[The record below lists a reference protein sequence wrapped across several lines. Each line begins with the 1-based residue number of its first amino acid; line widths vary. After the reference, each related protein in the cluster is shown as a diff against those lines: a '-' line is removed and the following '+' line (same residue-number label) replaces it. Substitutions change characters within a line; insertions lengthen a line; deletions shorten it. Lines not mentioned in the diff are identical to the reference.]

1 MPPKPAAELK
11 AGQQTLSSFFRPS
24 QAQAPQKR
32 PVAKARTRE
41 ERPGVLVLDSSDEDD
56 EAAARA
62 VKRVKL
68 EDGEGSGAST
78 SAGGS
83 NDAPTTS
90 LSSSSSNTAAA
101 PPAPASSSHAR
112 LRQFAY
118 TPSTDANA
126 EPGPSRELTAEERAR
141 KDAFAKRL
149 SLATGRRTSGYL
161 QKEHYLA
168 AAAAGGSEEEG
179 DGRGSGWEEE
189 EEEEEE
195 EGGSSSGAEGKGKG
209 KGMGKGMGKAAQE
222 EEGLGRFAQF
232 AAAGTG
238 KDKKGK
244 GKAKDD
250 GGLGGGAAK
259 GVKYTPLEQQVLAL
273 KKANPGVLLV
283 VEVGYKFR
291 FFGEDAQHASRTLN
305 IACFPSQHMLTAS
318 IPTHRLDIH
327 VRRLLNAGYKV
338 GVVRQQETAALKKA
352 GDNRSAPFTRALTA
366 LYTSA
371 TYVDELGV
379 DPLGSSSG
387 ATATLMCIV
396 EDKPKGGMV
405 DAKVRIGVVAVM
417 PSTGEIVY
425 GEFDDG
431 LMRAELETR
440 MLHLQPSELL
450 LQKDLS
456 ARTESMV
463 KHLAGQHNVG
473 VGDFT
478 TRIERITKRPTAS
491 QATSTVSSFY
501 ADAESAKSKGK
512 GKGKAV
518 QEQPSEIVLD
528 SSDDSEAEDEP
539 SAPASPKPLAPT
551 SSPNPLDL
559 PKLVLVALSSL
570 ISHLKSFALDRV
582 FLHTSSFS
590 PFASRASMTLNGN
603 TVTNL
608 EILRNSTDFKEAG
621 SLIGVVDRCKSA
633 MGKRMLRK
641 WVTKPLVS
649 IDGINARLSAI
660 ADIHSSSASLTLS
673 KLRDLLRTLPDLER
687 GLARIHFGRASP
699 NEMLRV
705 LEAFRRVGGV
715 FDEVDS
721 PGEEEEEDAD
731 GDAAMNGA
739 AVEGD
744 EDEEGPIRRRAG
756 GSLKSKLLKSVVRE
770 LPRVR
775 KTVEGL
781 LAQIDVKAA
790 RDNKKESLFEDEG
803 KYPDLLASK
812 EELAE
817 NEEAMTEELKAAR
830 KLLRKPAL
838 QFTKVSQEEYLLEVK
853 VAEAKTIVPADWVR
867 INATK
872 QVHRYR
878 SPRLQ
883 RKLEKL
889 EQAREKVAAAANAA
903 FLAFLQ
909 EVASHYELFRP
920 ALNALSTADCLFSL
934 SVVALSSNWTRPTI
948 VDEPGKLE
956 IVDGRHPIIE
966 AVSPNPFVPNSVEF
980 GAGKRHQMILTGLNM
995 GGKSSLSRSIALI
1008 ALLAQIGSYV
1018 PAESCTT
1025 SLFDGIYTRMG
1036 ANDDLTRGRSTF
1048 MVELSET
1055 SEILR
1060 LATPRSLIIL
1070 DELGRGTS
1078 TNDGVAIAEA
1088 TLEHLVQEKKS
1099 TTVFVTHYPSLA
1111 GVAKRYPESVT
1122 CEHMACLETARSD
1135 GHGQDVTF
1143 LYKLAPGL
1151 ASSSHGLNVARLA
1164 DLPASVLETARKKAG
1179 EMEEV
1184 MKARRAVRRGEK
1196 LAEVLRR
1203 VKGVQSGAD
1212 RGEEGKA
1219 RLLELCEG
1227 LVQSRREEA
1236 IA

>member
-1 MPPKPAAELK
+1 MPPKPASESK
-11 AGQQTLSSFFRPS
+11 AGQQTLSNFFKPS
-24 QAQAPQKR
+24 QTAQKR
-32 PVAKARTRE
+32 PAAVAKPKSRE
-41 ERPGVLVLDSSDEDD
+41 EEPGVLVLDSSDEDE
-56 EAAARA
+56 EAEERS
-62 VKRVKL
+62 VKRVKTEQAEPSQAL
-68 EDGEGSGAST
+68 VSAST
-78 SAGGS
+78 AKQT
-83 NDAPTTS
+83 PTTLTS
-90 LSSSSSNTAAA
+90 SSKSSAPSSSST
-101 PPAPASSSHAR
+101 R

-118 TPSTDANA
+118 AAPIPSTDANA
-126 EPGPSRELTAEERAR
+126 EAGPSQPRAAPREFTAEELAR
-141 KDAFAKRL
+141 KAAFAKRL
-149 SLATGRRTSGYL
+149 SLGGSRKRSSGYL

-168 AAAAGGSEEEG
+168 ARGEDDEGGAIDVEEG
-179 DGRGSGWEEE
+179 AWDGEDGDGEY
-189 EEEEEE
+189 
-195 EGGSSSGAEGKGKG
+195 GSSETEGASSDTKGKGKG
-209 KGMGKGMGKAAQE
+209 KGKAKEQGG
-222 EEGLGRFAQF
+222 EGLGRFAQF
-232 AAAGTG
+232 AAKGG
-238 KDKKGK
+238 KGKGK
-244 GKAKDD
+244 GKATDEV
-250 GGLGGGAAK
+250 GGGT

-291 FFGEDAQHASRTLN
+291 FFGEDAQNASRILN

-318 IPTHRLDIH
+318 IPTFRLDIH

-352 GDNRSAPFTRALTA
+352 GDNRSAPFTRALSA

-396 EDKPKGGMV
+396 EDKPKGGML
-405 DAKVRIGVVAVM
+405 DAKVRVGVVAVM
-417 PSTGEIVY
+417 PSTGEVVY
-425 GEFDDG
+425 DEFDDN

-450 LQKDLS
+450 LQKDLT
-456 ARTESMV
+456 AKTESMV
-463 KHLAGQHNVG
+463 RHLAGQHNAG

-478 TRIERITKRPTAS
+478 TRIERIAKRPTAS
-491 QATSTVSSFY
+491 QATSTVSTFY
-501 ADAESAKSKGK
+501 ADAEKAKRKGK
-512 GKGKAV
+512 KKAV
-518 QEQPSEIVLD
+518 RKEPSEIVLD
-528 SSDDSEAEDEP
+528 SSEEEGGVEP
-539 SAPASPKPLAPT
+539 ATHTSPKPVAPT
-551 SSPNPLDL
+551 TSTSPLDL
-559 PKLVLVALSSL
+559 PKLVLVALSCLIEHLRSFSL
-570 ISHLKSFALDRV
+570 DQV

-621 SLIGVVDRCKSA
+621 SLIAVIDRCKSA
-633 MGKRMLRK
+633 MGKRLLRK
-641 WVTKPLVS
+641 WVTKPLLS
-649 IDGINARLSAI
+649 IENINARLSAI
-660 ADIHSSSASLTLS
+660 ADIHSSASSLTLA

-687 GLARIHFGRASP
+687 GLSRIHFGRASP

-705 LEAFRRVGGV
+705 LEAFKRVGAV

-721 PGEEEEEDAD
+721 PGVA
-731 GDAAMNGA
+731 DAAIS
-739 AVEGD
+739 D
-744 EDEEGPIRRRAG
+744 EDEEDEDEGPVRSRAG
-756 GSLKSKLLKSVVRE
+756 GSLKSALLKSLVRE

-775 KTVEGL
+775 NVVRA
-781 LAQIDVKAA
+781 LAEQIDVKAA
-790 RDNKKESLFEDEG
+790 RDNKKDSLFLDEG
-803 KYPDLLASK
+803 KYPDLQACK

-817 NEEAMTEELKAAR
+817 TEDAMTEELKAAR

-838 QFTKVSQEEYLLEVK
+838 QFTKVAQEEYLLEVK
-853 VAEAKTIVPADWVR
+853 IAEAKTIVPADWLR
-867 INATK
+867 INSTK
-872 QVHRYR
+872 QVYRYR

-909 EVASHYELFRP
+909 EISSHYELFRP

-934 SVVALSSNWTRPTI
+934 STVAFSSNWTRPDI

-980 GAGKRHQMILTGLNM
+980 GAGKRHQLILTGLNM

-1048 MVELSET
+1048 MVELTET

-1088 TLEHLVQEKKS
+1088 TLEHIVQEKKS

-1111 GVAKRYPESVT
+1111 GLARRFPESVT
-1122 CEHMACLETARSD
+1122 CAHMACLETPRSD

-1143 LYKLAPGL
+1143 LYKLAPGI

-1164 DLPASVLETARKKAG
+1164 DLPTSVLETARKKAE
-1179 EMEEV
+1179 EMEGLMRERRRV
-1184 MKARRAVRRGEK
+1184 RKAERLK
-1196 LAEVLRR
+1196 EVLKR
-1203 VKGVQSGAD
+1203 VKAASVSGAETD
-1212 RGEEGKA
+1212 EESKG
-1219 RLLELCEG
+1219 RLLELCEALLAARQDEKE
-1227 LVQSRREEA
+1227 LVE
-1236 IA
+1236 